1 MSLTPQTVQERH
13 AGVNRKLAW
22 FLVFLAFTAMG
33 LLNFEYRYLDDLARA
48 HTDTFGRRML
58 EESTGAYTALLL
70 FPIMLWLVRRFRIR
84 QNDWWRTIPLNLLV
98 MVGFSVSHTT
108 LMAITR
114 KLLAPLFGFGA
125 YDYGIM
131 LYRYP
136 MEFSKDVIGFWSVLA
151 VIYIVDSYRESRD
164 RQIATAELEARLAE
178 AQLQNLR
185 LQLQPHFLFNA
196 LNTISS
202 VMHED
207 VNRADVMLTQLSD
220 LLRQTLRS
228 ADSQEVPLEEEI
240 SLLKNYLAIME
251 ARFGDELNV
260 DFSVEPALASALVPQ
275 LLLQPLVENSIRHG
289 RDAHATR
296 LDIHVRAHRDN
307 GNLLLQVSDN
317 GPGIPDLNK
326 GSWRKGVGLSN
337 TEERLEGLYGRNHE
351 FLLENSDHRGLTV
364 TVRLPFHTAEAT
376 G

>member
-1 MSLTPQTVQERH
+1 MAERPQPVQKRYP
-13 AGVNRKLAW
+13 VMNRKLAW
-22 FLVFLAFTAMG
+22 LLVFLAFTAMG
-33 LLNFEYRYLDDLARA
+33 ALNFGYRYLDDLARGHA
-48 HTDTFGRRML
+48 GTFNRRLL
-58 EESTGAYTALLL
+58 EESTGAYTAFLL

-84 QNDWWRTIPLNLLV
+84 QTNWWRTVPLNLLV
-98 MVGFSVSHTT
+98 MAGFSITHTT
-108 LMAITR
+108 LMGLTR
-114 KLLAPLFGFGA
+114 QLLAPVFGFGA

-136 MEFSKDVIGFWSVLA
+136 MEFANDVIGFWSALA

-164 RQIATAELEARLAE
+164 RQIATAEVEARLAQ

-202 VMHED
+202 VMHDD
-207 VNRADVMLTQLSD
+207 VNRADMMLAQLSD

-240 SLLKNYLAIME
+240 ALLKNYLAIME
-251 ARFGDELNV
+251 ARFGEGLKV
-260 DFSVEPALASALVPQ
+260 DFSVEPALLDALVPQ

-289 RDAHATR
+289 RDAHIAR
-296 LDIHVRAHRDN
+296 LDIQVKAHRDN
-307 GNLLLQVSDN
+307 GDLLLRVSDN
-317 GPGIPDLNK
+317 GPGIRDLEK
-326 GSWRKGVGLSN
+326 GDWRKGIGLSH
-337 TEERLEGLYGRNHE
+337 TEERLECLYGNNHQ
-351 FLLENSDHRGLTV
+351 FLLENSDQRGLTV
-364 TVRLPFHTAEAT
+364 TVRLPFHTAEAA